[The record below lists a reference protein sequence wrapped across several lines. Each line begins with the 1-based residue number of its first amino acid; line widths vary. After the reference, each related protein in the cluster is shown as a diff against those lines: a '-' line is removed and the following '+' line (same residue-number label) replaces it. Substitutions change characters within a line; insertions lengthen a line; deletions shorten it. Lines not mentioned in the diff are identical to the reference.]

1 MKYITE
7 RFRMRDPLGGKFTKL
22 LYHSDVKT
30 TMIYTYACLYLIM
43 DSKKKRL
50 GKSMKQAKIFL

>member
-43 DSKKKRL
+43 DSKKKRQEKEY
-50 GKSMKQAKIFL
+50 GTS